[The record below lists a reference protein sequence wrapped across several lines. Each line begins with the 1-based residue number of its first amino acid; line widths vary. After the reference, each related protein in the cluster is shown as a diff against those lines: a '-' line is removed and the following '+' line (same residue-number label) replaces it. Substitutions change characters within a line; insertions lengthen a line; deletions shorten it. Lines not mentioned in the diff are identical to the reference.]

1 MVDKVKIR
9 RSVDTPSERDDAVT
23 ASELVRGIGTD
34 TVYHPETSL
43 TLTAKHQ
50 GRAIVLTSA
59 CVITV
64 PSDLPA
70 GFSCGWAQGGTGA
83 VTFQAV
89 EGVNLR
95 SLNGSTTSAGQYAL
109 GGLAHMADG
118 DVWLYGALQ

>member
-9 RSVDTPSERDDAVT
+9 RSVDTPSERDDEVT
-23 ASELVRGIGTD
+23 AAELCRGLGTD

-50 GRAIVLTSA
+50 GRMIILTSA
-59 CVITV
+59 CIVTV

-83 VTFQAV
+83 VSFQAGN
-89 EGVNLR
+89 GVNLR
-95 SLNGSTTSAGQYAL
+95 SLDGRLQSAGQYAL
-109 GGLAHMADG
+109 GGLGRVADG